1 MASTGIIQAI
11 RTDCGPRSSA
21 IRSYRLNYA
30 RRCHGVL
37 TFDLC
42 NNAIY
47 VVSRNHHN
55 ISLAISC
62 TNQFVM

>member
-11 RTDCGPRSSA
+11 RTDCGRARSA

-42 NNAIY
+42 NNA
-47 VVSRNHHN
+47 NAQEH
-55 ISLAISC
+55 
-62 TNQFVM
+62 TQDK